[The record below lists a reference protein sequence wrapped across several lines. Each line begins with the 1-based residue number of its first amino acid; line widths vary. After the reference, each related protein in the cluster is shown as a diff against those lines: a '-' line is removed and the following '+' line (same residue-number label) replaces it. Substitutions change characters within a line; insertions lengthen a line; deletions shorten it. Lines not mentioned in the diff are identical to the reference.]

1 VLIKI
6 FFFFSLLLIDL
17 LANLNKYNLTTQ
29 EIEFLKEKKQ
39 FNVCSRY
46 KHYPLSGVK
55 DGKLI
60 GVSGEV
66 LSRISQELNLKFTA
80 IPANSNE
87 EFVSNINTNKCDL
100 ISIIKLG
107 VKQYDNIITA
117 DVPITRQHFVS
128 IGSISA
134 VNHEELE
141 ELAGTTFYV
150 KESLHKNLLA
160 IYYPFLDVI
169 EINDV
174 DEIMKR
180 IKKNKD
186 SYFVIPSIPA
196 NTLIQKYGALDYKI
210 VDRFETMKAIGT
222 IGINTKYPEMKNI
235 LNKVLEDM
243 GQKTFDDIIF
253 EYKIKQYSVTNYAWL
268 WYVIGIFIAIV
279 IIMQY
284 RYIVLIKQKREI
296 EKQKASDLEEKVKEQ
311 TKELIIQKNDLKN
324 QNTQLLKLKE
334 HLEKA
339 TKEFKSLFESTP
351 YPIAVV
357 NKKLNLVNSNIEF
370 DRTFLL
376 NHSLDTKNL
385 MEFIDNES
393 IENLSKSF
401 VNNPNEAFIVSMFSA
416 NNEKRRFKL
425 KLDKHP
431 TLSDEYIIIFIDVE
445 QEIYLTE
452 QLVQQAKMAS
462 LGEMMGNIAHQ
473 WRQPLSVISTCA
485 SGMKTS
491 QEYGILKDDEIK
503 SYTKQILKNVNYLS
517 QTIETFRTFL
527 MNRKERK
534 LVVLQD
540 EINVGLEIIKSSL
553 FNNQINLINNIDT
566 IEKIETCITLNE
578 LSEVIINIINNAK
591 DIIKEKEVKDGW
603 IKLDLYQE
611 SSNAVITIE
620 DNGGGIPKDILP
632 KIFEPYFTTKY
643 NSQGT
648 GLGLHMSYRIIVDSF
663 NGKLYVKNTDNGA
676 KFFIEIPITKQ

>member
-1 VLIKI
+1 
-6 FFFFSLLLIDL
+6 
-17 LANLNKYNLTTQ
+17 
-29 EIEFLKEKKQ
+29 
-39 FNVCSRY
+39 
-46 KHYPLSGVK
+46 
-55 DGKLI
+55 
-60 GVSGEV
+60 
-66 LSRISQELNLKFTA
+66 
-80 IPANSNE
+80 
-87 EFVSNINTNKCDL
+87 
-100 ISIIKLG
+100 
-107 VKQYDNIITA
+107 
-117 DVPITRQHFVS
+117 
-128 IGSISA
+128 
-134 VNHEELE
+134 
-141 ELAGTTFYV
+141 
-150 KESLHKNLLA
+150 
-160 IYYPFLDVI
+160 
-169 EINDV
+169 
-174 DEIMKR
+174 MKR

-235 LNKVLEDM
+235 LNKVLDEM

-452 QLVQQAKMAS
+452 QLVHQAKMAS